1 MLHGF
6 HGYVLFAPVE
16 NPGKPL
22 FERVRIV
29 NKRKT
34 LIITLMVI
42 IISLSIRI
50 KLPDASFAILVV
62 LIEVA
67 LLIIWGK
74 EDVR

>member
-50 KLPDASFAILVV
+50 KLPDAS
-62 LIEVA
+62 
-67 LLIIWGK
+67 LLFW
-74 EDVR
+74 

>member
-1 MLHGF
+1 MNG
-6 HGYVLFAPVE
+6 
-16 NPGKPL
+16 
-22 FERVRIV
+22 VRIV